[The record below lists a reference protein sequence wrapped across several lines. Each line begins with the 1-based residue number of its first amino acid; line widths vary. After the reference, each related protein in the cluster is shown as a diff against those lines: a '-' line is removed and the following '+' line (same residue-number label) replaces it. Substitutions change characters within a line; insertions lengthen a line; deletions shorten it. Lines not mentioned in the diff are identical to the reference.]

1 MTKLAFSPCTHTHSM
16 NVLAI
21 AMYPLQFC
29 MLVDTGSANTAIAA
43 TSDPALGNNEFYDLN
58 L

>member
-1 MTKLAFSPCTHTHSM
+1 M
-16 NVLAI
+16 NANGELTI
-21 AMYPLQFC
+21 TMYLLQFC

-43 TSDPALGNNEFYDLN
+43 TPDPALGNNEFYDPN